1 MEKTG
6 NPLISIYVPCHNGE
20 KYLARCL
27 DSILAQI
34 FRNFEV
40 IVIDNLSTDNS
51 LSIAQ
56 SYADK
61 DSRVRVEKCE
71 RPGLSAVRNDALK
84 YVKGEWITSI
94 DCDDEVS
101 KRYLSVLISEA
112 LSSEADMVMGG
123 TVRIIEK
130 NGAKRYTHIPDEII
144 DNVRDAEM
152 FFLRAGKR
160 MNHIWGK
167 LYKKDLF
174 DGISFPEG
182 KSYEDLAV
190 MPYILK
196 NVSKLKL
203 VDIPLYHYHIREDSI
218 TGKSFSA
225 ADLEGLYQK
234 TEVVGMIC
242 REFPELSGYANDCI
256 LDFSFYL
263 LGKISGAGFTDHRKE
278 AKMIVR
284 GIKKAAISAAF
295 DVRAYRPAVFLTKIS
310 PRLAG
315 KLFSIYSSRR

>member
-1 MEKTG
+1 MGNTG

-27 DSILAQI
+27 DSITGQI
-34 FRNFEV
+34 FRNFEL

-51 LSIAQ
+51 LSIAK
-56 SYADK
+56 SYAEK
-61 DSRVRVEKCE
+61 DSRIRIEKCE
-71 RPGLSAVRNDALK
+71 RPGLSAVRNEALK
-84 YVKGEWITSI
+84 YVRGECITSV

-112 LSSEADMVMGG
+112 MSSGADMVMGG
-123 TVRIIEK
+123 TVRINEK
-130 NGAKRYTHIPDEII
+130 RGTKHYTHIPDEVI
-144 DNVRDAEM
+144 DNVSDAEM
-152 FFLRAGKR
+152 FFLRTGKR

-167 LYKKDLF
+167 LYRRELF

-196 NVSKLKL
+196 NVKKFKP
-203 VDIPLYHYHIREDSI
+203 VDTPLYYYHIREDSI
-218 TGKSFSA
+218 TGQSFSA
-225 ADLEGLYQK
+225 ADIEGLDQK
-234 TEVVGMIC
+234 IEVAKMIC
-242 REFPELSGYANDCI
+242 GEFPELSGYANDCI

-263 LGKISGAGFTDHRKE
+263 LGKISGAGFLKYRKE
-278 AKMIVR
+278 ATGIVEE
-284 GIKKAAISAAF
+284 IKKAAGPAAF
-295 DVRAYRPAVFLTKIS
+295 DVRAYRPAVLLTKIS